1 MDGLGLGRGTSSVG
15 YSFRVTYCSTNK
27 RKMGQ
32 AAAAP
37 KPFGIDISTE
47 DAEYIG
53 ILQISGFRVSGLEKY
68 T

>member
-1 MDGLGLGRGTSSVG
+1 
-15 YSFRVTYCSTNK
+15 
-27 RKMGQ
+27 MGQ

-47 DAEYIG
+47 DAEYIR
-53 ILQISGFRVSGLEKY
+53 ISQISGFRVSGLEKY